1 MGGIRSAGDLVLRM
15 QLAKSMRLAEAKSY
29 VAEKLGVNVTDLGDC
44 SVMRELREEMG
55 LGYSMPTDGAAKGIQ
70 AKFRIADLLG
80 IKINSVEQFKQKAG
94 LEAGKK

>member
-29 VAEKLGVNVTDLGDC
+29 VAEKLGVNVTDLADC

-55 LGYSMPTDGAAKGIQ
+55 LGYSMPADGAAKGIQ
-70 AKFRIADLLG
+70 AKFRIAGLLG